1 MTYAQTIAQELNLRP
16 QSVAATI
23 ELLEAG
29 NTIPFI
35 ARYRKEATGS
45 LDETEIRDIESRA
58 KSLKALDE
66 RRETVLTWIREQGK
80 LTDILEKEI
89 NAAATL
95 TELEDLYQPYKP
107 KRKTRASMAREKGLQ
122 PLADLILQQ
131 VLSRQSAEQLATPFL
146 NEQVATNEEAL
157 AGARDIVAEAISD
170 HAGVRQAVRDKA
182 LKFAAFRSERIAD
195 STDEKGVYEL
205 YYEFE
210 LRVDRLRPH
219 QILALNRG
227 EVEKVLRL
235 HLDVAEM
242 DWLVPVRQF
251 FRPDR
256 RSPLAEQMELAIK
269 DAAQRLLLPA
279 IERDVRRHLTWEAE
293 KHAITVFAQ
302 NLRALLTQPPLAGQT
317 VLGLDPGFRTGCK
330 VAVIDPTGKV
340 LDTTT
345 IYPHAPQNRKEETLK
360 TLTALVQKYGVTL
373 ITIGNG
379 TASRETEQ
387 LVADFI
393 RVSGGSA
400 GRPATAS
407 GKPATAL
414 HYLMV
419 NEAGAS
425 VYSASDL
432 ARAEMPDL
440 DVTLRGAVSIA
451 RRAQDPLAELVK
463 IEPKA
468 IGVGMYQH
476 DVDQTELA
484 ASLDVVVE
492 SVVNQVGVD
501 LNTASPALLTHVSG
515 IGPKLAEKIV
525 AHRDEQGPFANRKGL
540 QKVSGLGPKA
550 FEQCAGF
557 LRIRE
562 GSEPLDASAIH
573 PESYAVARAV
583 LARANLR
590 PDSPLMERER
600 PLTDL
605 RRREGIEKL
614 AAALQTGVPTLSDIF
629 EQLLRPGRDPREDS
643 PAPILRSD
651 VLSMDDLKP
660 GMVLHGTVRNVVDF
674 GAFVDIGVKQDG
686 LLHRSQVPRDVTLS
700 VGDVIEVAVQKVEKE
715 RGRIALGWPIG

>member
-1 MTYAQTIAQELNLRP
+1 MNYAPTIAQELNLRP
-16 QSVAATI
+16 QSVAAVI
-23 ELLEAG
+23 ELLSAG

-35 ARYRKEATGS
+35 ARYRKEMTGS
-45 LDETEIRDIESRA
+45 LDEAEIRDVESRVKA
-58 KSLKALDE
+58 LQALDE
-66 RRETVLTWIREQGK
+66 RRATVLASIREQGK
-80 LTDILEKEI
+80 LTDTLEKAI

-107 KRKTRASMAREKGLQ
+107 KRKTRASNARDKGLQ
-122 PLADLILQQ
+122 PLADLILRQ
-131 VLSRQSAEQLATPFL
+131 VLSQQTLTQMAQPFL
-146 NEQVATNEEAL
+146 NEQVGSPEDAW

-182 LKFAAFRSERIAD
+182 LKFATVRSEKVTDAV
-195 STDEKGVYEL
+195 DEKGVYEL
-205 YYEFE
+205 YYEFAV
-210 LRVDRLRPH
+210 RVDRLRPH

-235 HLDVAEM
+235 NLDVAEM

-256 RSPLAEQMELAIK
+256 RSPLAEQMEFASK

-279 IERDVRRHLTWEAE
+279 IERDVRRHLTWTAE

-330 VAVIDPTGKV
+330 VAVINPTGKV
-340 LDTTT
+340 LDTAT
-345 IYPHAPQNRKEETLK
+345 IYPHAPHNRKEETLK
-360 TLTALVQKYGVTL
+360 TLTALVQKHGVTL

-393 RVSGGSA
+393 RHNQ
-400 GRPATAS
+400 T
-407 GKPATAL
+407 TL

-484 ASLDVVVE
+484 ESLDAVVE

-525 AHRDEQGPFANRKGL
+525 AHRDENGPFANRKGL

-557 LRIRE
+557 LRIRG

-573 PESYAVARAV
+573 PESYAVAKAV
-583 LARANLR
+583 LERANLR
-590 PDSPLMERER
+590 PDAPLAEREG
-600 PLTDL
+600 PLAEL
-605 RRREGIEKL
+605 RRREGLEKL

-651 VLSMDDLKP
+651 VLSLDDLKP
-660 GMVLHGTVRNVVDF
+660 GMVLNGTVRNVVDF
-674 GAFVDIGVKQDG
+674 GAFIDIGVKQDG
-686 LLHRSQVPRDVTLS
+686 LLHRSQVPRGVNLS

-715 RGRIALGWPIG
+715 RGRIALGWPTG